1 MKKKTDKKTA
11 DKKPLIER
19 INALL
24 TRTIRFV
31 TYDIWRITEN
41 EVSGLKELYINTIKT
56 VILAVRGFN
65 SENLQ
70 TKASALTYSTLLAIV
85 PLLAVLLGIAKGFGF
100 QEAVQQELF
109 DYFPRQEQELSEAFK
124 FVERYLAQAQGG
136 VIIGVGLILLFYTV
150 INLISSIEDTFNDI
164 WQIQKSRPW
173 HRKISDYLALFL
185 ILPVLMTASSGLSI
199 FLSTLQNSFLSSYV
213 FFTPLV
219 EFVLNI
225 APFVITIMV
234 FTGLYV
240 SLPNTKVRKR
250 IDCRDTSRFCFPVF
264 PVHLYQRADMGK

>member
-70 TKASALTYSTLLAIV
+70 TKASALTYSTFLAIV
-85 PLLAVLLGIAKGFGF
+85 PLLAVLVGIAKGFGF
-100 QEAVQQELF
+100 QATVRKELLY
-109 DYFPRQEQELSEAFK
+109 YFPGHENELNKAFQY
-124 FVERYLAQAQGG
+124 VENYLAQAQGG
-136 VIIGVGLILLFYTV
+136 VIIGIGLVLLFYTV

-164 WQIQKSRPW
+164 WQIKKSRPW
-173 HRKISDYLALFL
+173 YRKISDYLALFL
-185 ILPVLMTASSGLSI
+185 ILPILMTASSGLSI
-199 FLSTLQNSFLSSYV
+199 VASTLQNSFLSNYLFSRHWS
-213 FFTPLV
+213 
-219 EFVLNI
+219 N
-225 APFVITIMV
+225 
-234 FTGLYV
+234 
-240 SLPNTKVRKR
+240 LP
-250 IDCRDTSRFCFPVF
+250 
-264 PVHLYQRADMGK
+264 

>member
-70 TKASALTYSTLLAIV
+70 TKASALTYSTFLAIV
-85 PLLAVLLGIAKGFGF
+85 PLLAVLVGIAKGFGF
-100 QEAVQQELF
+100 QATVRKELLY
-109 DYFPRQEQELSEAFK
+109 YFPGHENELNKAFQY
-124 FVERYLAQAQGG
+124 VENYLAQAQGG
-136 VIIGVGLILLFYTV
+136 VIIGIGLVLLFYTV

-164 WQIQKSRPW
+164 WQIKKSRPW
-173 HRKISDYLALFL
+173 YRKISDYLALFL
-185 ILPVLMTASSGLSI
+185 ILPILMTASSGLSI
-199 FLSTLQNSFLSSYV
+199 FASTLQNSFLSNYLFSRHWS
-213 FFTPLV
+213 
-219 EFVLNI
+219 N
-225 APFVITIMV
+225 
-234 FTGLYV
+234 
-240 SLPNTKVRKR
+240 LP
-250 IDCRDTSRFCFPVF
+250 
-264 PVHLYQRADMGK
+264 

>member
-70 TKASALTYSTLLAIV
+70 TKASALTYSTFLAIV
-85 PLLAVLLGIAKGFGF
+85 PLLAVLVGIAKGFGF
-100 QEAVQQELF
+100 QATVRKELL
-109 DYFPRQEQELSEAFK
+109 YYVPGHENELNKAFQY
-124 FVERYLAQAQGG
+124 VENYLAQAQGG
-136 VIIGVGLILLFYTV
+136 VIIGIGLVLLFYTV

-164 WQIQKSRPW
+164 WQIKKSRPW
-173 HRKISDYLALFL
+173 YRKISDYLALFL
-185 ILPVLMTASSGLSI
+185 ILPILMTASSGLSI
-199 FLSTLQNSFLSSYV
+199 FASTLQNSFLSNYLFSRHWS
-213 FFTPLV
+213 
-219 EFVLNI
+219 N
-225 APFVITIMV
+225 
-234 FTGLYV
+234 
-240 SLPNTKVRKR
+240 LP
-250 IDCRDTSRFCFPVF
+250 
-264 PVHLYQRADMGK
+264 